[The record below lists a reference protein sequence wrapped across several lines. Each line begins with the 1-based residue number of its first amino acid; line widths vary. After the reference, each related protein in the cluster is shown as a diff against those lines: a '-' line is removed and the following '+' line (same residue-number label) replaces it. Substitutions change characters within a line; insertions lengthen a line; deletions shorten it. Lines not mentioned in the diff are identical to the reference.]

1 MNIKFRCDTFRFS
14 LMDDTGM
21 QEYPVIFMNIRS
33 IKFDSRKYE
42 DIDEAADFILKKIG
56 ILKKKNDEEQPFNNT
71 KASLILEIY
80 YFNLNV

>member
-1 MNIKFRCDTFRFS
+1 
-14 LMDDTGM
+14 M